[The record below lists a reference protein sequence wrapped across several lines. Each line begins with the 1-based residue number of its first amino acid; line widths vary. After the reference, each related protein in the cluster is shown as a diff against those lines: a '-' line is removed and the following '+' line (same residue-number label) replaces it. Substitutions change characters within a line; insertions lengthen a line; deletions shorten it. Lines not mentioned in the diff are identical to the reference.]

1 MQRIVKVL
9 AVTVLVA
16 TVLVVASVPAFARPL
31 RGGVPL
37 NNAVC
42 DVGLVGNHG
51 LFVERNPNFNPPED
65 PSPVPADCW
74 HLVPGLLKQFEDS

>member
-1 MQRIVKVL
+1 MQRIVKVF
-9 AVTVLVA
+9 AVVA
-16 TVLVVASVPAFARPL
+16 LMAAVLVVASVPAFARPL

-42 DVGLVGNHG
+42 EVGLVGNHR
-51 LFVERNPNFNPPED
+51 LFVERNPNFSPND